1 MLLTNGWPSS
11 IVDFMQVIE
20 PLADPR
26 SHGADPADAF
36 HLVAPSIPGFAYSRT
51 RGAGWNLNRITR
63 AFAELMDRL
72 GYTQYGAHGGDFGS
86 MVSPALG
93 RLYPGRVIGVHLAG
107 LLSPPPTNPTDL
119 ATLTDAER
127 ARLDELKRFQ
137 RWRRWYA
144 TVQATRPQTLAYALT
159 DSPIGQLAWMV
170 DVFKEF
176 TDTTDVLE
184 DAIDRDQFL
193 TNVSLYWL
201 TRTAGSAAR
210 LFKETSRDL
219 RQAPERSGVPTGVAA
234 FPREP
239 SLPIRTLAERSH
251 HIVHRSEFER
261 GGHFPAMEVPD
272 LVVNDLREFFRI
284 LR

>member
-1 MLLTNGWPSS
+1 
-11 IVDFMQVIE
+11 
-20 PLADPR
+20 
-26 SHGADPADAF
+26 
-36 HLVAPSIPGFAYSRT
+36 
-51 RGAGWNLNRITR
+51 
-63 AFAELMDRL
+63 
-72 GYTQYGAHGGDFGS
+72 
-86 MVSPALG
+86 MVSPELG
-93 RLYPGRVIGVHLAG
+93 RLYPGHVIGVHLTG
-107 LLSPPPTNPTDL
+107 LLSLPPTNPADL
-119 ATLTDAER
+119 AALPDAER

-137 RWRRWYA
+137 RWRGWYA
-144 TVQATRPQTLAYALT
+144 TVQTTRPQTLAYALT

-176 TDTTDVLE
+176 ADTTDVLE

-201 TRTAGSAAR
+201 TKTAGSAAR

-219 RQAPERSGVPTGVAA
+219 RQAPERSGVPTGVAV

-239 SLPIRTLAERSH
+239 SVPIRTLAERSH
-251 HIVHRSEFER
+251 HIVHWEEFER

-272 LVVNDLREFFRI
+272 LVVNDLREFFRA